1 MSGAV
6 GCTIAKDREDSVEK
20 GTLSAAATLFSTNDN
35 APPGEIELATSVND
49 AGVAPALPKSS
60 KEQER
65 EGRKRSRVEGRGDRR
80 KQRKRMEPCF
90 TPREFQTV

>member
-6 GCTIAKDREDSVEK
+6 GCTIAKDREESVEK

-35 APPGEIELATSVND
+35 GPPGEIELATSVND
-49 AGVAPALPKSS
+49 AEVAPALPKSS

-65 EGRKRSRVEGRGDRR
+65 GGARGRELGKRGGGGQAETEKENGAVFHAS
-80 KQRKRMEPCF
+80 
-90 TPREFQTV
+90 

>member
-6 GCTIAKDREDSVEK
+6 GCTIAKDREESAEK

-65 EGRKRSRVEGRGDRR
+65 GGARGRGSGGGGTGETE
-80 KQRKRMEPCF
+80 KENGAVF
-90 TPREFQTV
+90 HAS